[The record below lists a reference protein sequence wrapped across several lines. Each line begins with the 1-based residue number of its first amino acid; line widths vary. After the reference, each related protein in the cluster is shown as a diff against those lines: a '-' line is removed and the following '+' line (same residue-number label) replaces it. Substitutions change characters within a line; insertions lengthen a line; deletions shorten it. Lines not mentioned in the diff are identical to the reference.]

1 MANSREKR
9 VYAGFYKRYDGKEIY
24 VIRVVKDID
33 TGEQIVICKD
43 ANYFSTGD
51 GDYYTISKVS
61 FCEQVEI
68 DSQLVD
74 KYTRRSRK
82 AIDRNTIL
90 ELLETG
96 FDGPQRK
103 PFTYKD
109 DEYAARAIR
118 SSCSYFEYAK
128 DLCVNYRMDLRR
140 YKLMKE
146 RGKYIGEFNK
156 QSFAAMCEDLTFV
169 QQLMKTVLADHR
181 EMFQKRFAEGL
192 SVRKTAAALSINRG
206 AVERRQLALF
216 RDMAQQLQARDLADS
231 VCRIVTEE

>member
-1 MANSREKR
+1 MANILEKR
-9 VYAGFYKRYDGKEIY
+9 VYAGFYKRHDGKEIY
-24 VIRVVKDID
+24 VVRVVKDID

-43 ANYFSTGD
+43 ASYFSTGE

-61 FCEQVEI
+61 FCEKVEI
-68 DSQLVD
+68 DVSSSINTPAEAV
-74 KYTRRSRK
+74 
-82 AIDRNTIL
+82 RNTIL

-109 DEYAARAIR
+109 DEYLSRAIR
-118 SSCSYFEYAK
+118 CGHSYFEYAK

-146 RGKYIGEFNK
+146 RKQYIGGFDK

-169 QQLMKTVLADHR
+169 QQLMKTVLTDHR
-181 EMFQKRFAEGL
+181 EIFQKRFAEGL
-192 SVRKTAAALSINRG
+192 SVRKTAEALSINRG

-216 RDMAQQLQARDLADS
+216 HDMAQQLQARDLADG
-231 VCRIVTEE
+231 VCRIVTKE